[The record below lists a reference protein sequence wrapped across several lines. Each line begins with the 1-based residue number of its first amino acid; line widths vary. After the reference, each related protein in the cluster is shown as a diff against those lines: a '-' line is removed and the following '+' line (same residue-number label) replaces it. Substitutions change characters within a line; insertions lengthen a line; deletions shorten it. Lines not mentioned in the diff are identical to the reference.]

1 MQFQDRRDAGRR
13 LAQQIIPMG
22 ISQPVVI
29 GLPRGGVPV
38 AFEIAR
44 AMRAQLDIL
53 IARKIG
59 APENPEYGIGA
70 IAEGY
75 SGLINTGELNR
86 LGISFEQLEAIVSRE
101 RAELERRRIRFREQF
116 PQIDVTGRP
125 TILVDDGLATG
136 VTATAAARALR
147 QREAQ
152 QILLAIPV
160 GAPSTIRAISREVE
174 QVISLAA
181 PEQFQAVGSWYIDF
195 TPTTDHEVLELLAEA
210 RAGWSKGA

>member
-1 MQFQDRRDAGRR
+1 MQFHDRRDAGRR
-13 LAQQIIPMG
+13 LAQQLIPMG

-44 AMRAQLDIL
+44 VMRAQLDIL

-75 SGLINTGELNR
+75 SGLINTGELSR
-86 LGISFEQLEAIVSRE
+86 LGISFEQLEALVSSE
-101 RAELERRRIRFREQF
+101 RAELERRRARFREQF
-116 PQIDVTGRP
+116 PEIDVTDRP

-147 QREAQ
+147 QRAAQ
-152 QILLAIPV
+152 QIILAIPV
-160 GAPSTIRAISREVE
+160 GAPSTIRAISREVD
-174 QVISLAA
+174 QVLSLAA

-195 TPTTDHEVLELLAEA
+195 TPTTDGEVLELLAEA
-210 RAGWSKGA
+210 RAGWPNGR